1 MAQHLDRQDI
11 MEAEAIKYAK
21 EQEQL
26 ERSLLQSNLE
36 RSRGGKKPRMVHT
49 RPKPFASKPF
59 ASKPFASKPFA
70 SKPSTTNT
78 TKKACEKAV
87 AAWMLPAVE
96 PATKLASK
104 HSSNPKG
111 RPKPSMSHR
120 V

>member
-1 MAQHLDRQDI
+1 

-87 AAWMLPAVE
+87 AAWMQPTVE
-96 PATKLASK
+96 QASTKQASK
-104 HSSNPKG
+104 LSSGNPKG
-111 RPKPSMSHR
+111 RPRPSMSHR
-120 V
+120 A

>member
-59 ASKPFASKPFA
+59 ASKP
-70 SKPSTTNT
+70 STTNT

-120 V
+120 VQH